1 LENNEKGKIDDE
13 GKKKKRLRG
22 KNRIGCRC
30 CLEMVEQQR
39 REQQTKES
47 YGGTKLFSNAC
58 EQGIAVAD
66 GYTSAGEGTEWKAG
80 PERYS
85 E

>member
-1 LENNEKGKIDDE
+1 MKRVKSMMKE
-13 GKKKKRLRG
+13 KKKRLKG

-66 GYTSAGEGTEWKAG
+66 GYTSAGEGTEKKAG

-85 E
+85 K